1 MISEIIR
8 RSCRNMVRGPH
19 CTSRSHVPSGTL
31 RGLSAR
37 DVSYRLERLGDY
49 RNRALF
55 VHQGITFPQA
65 TEAFRDEFEYRDV
78 ALTFQRLPY
87 HGRVVTV
94 AEPGFLKDTAGRVSR
109 WRRATVAGAMAA
121 LVMGF
126 GGTASAQAQVTV
138 TGGVDVPTLYY
149 FRGVRQE
156 VDPKLTI
163 QPFVDV
169 GAALFKD
176 GAGVLKSVNVNVGTW
191 NSIHTGSNNDDFDGP
206 FYESR
211 IYATLTL
218 GFGQL
223 ALAATYTA
231 YTYPAPEF
239 FGPGVSDAIH
249 EIGVKG
255 TYSHKWSPYG
265 YIAFE
270 LAEDNPGTYLELGVG
285 PSFPL
290 TSGAGGPTLTV
301 PVRLAFDLKDFYGF
315 GEKFGYFGVGGTVVI
330 PRGKWSI
337 KLAGDLLMLSEGL
350 ETINVKDSGETSK
363 VGLVGLVGIGFS
375 LP

>member
-1 MISEIIR
+1 MTR
-8 RSCRNMVRGPH
+8 RIFP
-19 CTSRSHVPSGTL
+19 
-31 RGLSAR
+31 AR
-37 DVSYRLERLGDY
+37 R
-49 RNRALF
+49 
-55 VHQGITFPQA
+55 ITP
-65 TEAFRDEFEYRDV
+65 TR
-78 ALTFQRLPY
+78 
-87 HGRVVTV
+87 
-94 AEPGFLKDTAGRVSR
+94 RVSR
-109 WRRATVAGAMAA
+109 PGWGIVAGAIAAA
-121 LVMGF
+121 LVMGLE
-126 GGTASAQAQVTV
+126 GTASAQVAV
-138 TGGVDVPTLYY
+138 TGGVDFPTLYY

-169 GAALFKD
+169 GAALFKG

-191 NSIHTGSNNDDFDGP
+191 NSIHTGSNNDDFDGAL
-206 FYESR
+206 YESD

-218 GFGQL
+218 GLGQV

-270 LAEDNPGTYLELGVG
+270 FAEDNPGIYLEVGVG

-301 PVRLAFDLKDFYGF
+301 PVRLAFDVKDFYGF
-315 GEKFGYFGVGGTVVI
+315 GEKFGYLGVGGTVVI

-350 ETINVKDSGETSK
+350 ETINVRDSGETSK
-363 VGLVGLVGIGFS
+363 VGLVGLVGIGFT